1 MSWTWRHFN
10 VLSSGRRSFSVRKD
24 NEVSRVWTALT
35 NALEGVSR
43 IEESA
48 TTAYLEMDPT
58 ERAHRSDLVLRY
70 QQFALQDLETALSK
84 YGALDSASLSGCEED
99 MRNRIKLSAADSM
112 LAMDKITAAIEK
124 SREK

>member
-1 MSWTWRHFN
+1 MSWTWRYFKL
-10 VLSSGRRSFSVRKD
+10 LSSGRRSFSVLKD
-24 NEVSRVWTALT
+24 DEVSRVWAALA

-58 ERAHRSDLVLRY
+58 ERAHRNDLVLRY
-70 QQFALQDLETALSK
+70 QQFALQDLETALSR
-84 YGALDSASLSGCEED
+84 YRALDSASLSSCEED

-112 LAMDKITAAIEK
+112 LAMDKITAAIER
-124 SREK
+124 SAEK